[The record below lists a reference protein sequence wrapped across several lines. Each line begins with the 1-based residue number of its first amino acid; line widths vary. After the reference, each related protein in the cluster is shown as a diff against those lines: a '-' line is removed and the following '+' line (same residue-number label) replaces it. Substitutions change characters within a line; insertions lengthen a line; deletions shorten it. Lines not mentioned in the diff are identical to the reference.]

1 MARPEKGLT
10 VTSFLELSSAERAL
24 GRHALWA
31 LVGEPWAL
39 WVRVGLPPG
48 LEQLWGGA
56 SPTPPARTG
65 PRSAAPSD
73 RVSLSYFAPSGS
85 YLIKCRQ

>member
-1 MARPEKGLT
+1 MARPEKELT

-65 PRSAAPSD
+65 SRSGY
-73 RVSLSYFAPSGS
+73 LSHFALSGS
-85 YLIKCRQ
+85 YLIKKCSR